1 MATYYGYLRRMGAFG
16 SRNTA
21 NPASPSFVAAPP
33 PPAKPAPFVM
43 GQGMDPGVRT
53 ASPSPGGGFRQALS
67 QAARAIVAAGAAGPS
82 PGGLYRQAV
91 ARTTQARAMA
101 LAGAA
106 RIPPSYSGN
115 PFVLARPGDGF
126 GSGGA
131 GPSPGGQYRQAI
143 EQGARALLGALTA
156 PGGAAPGGQ
165 YRQALSR
172 SARAVT
178 AAKAAANAA
187 RSLLF
192 TGYDLPSR
200 RDATTDAAAASLAD
214 RLGFGRY
221 VSGRERIGWPP
232 RGRGGAANAG
242 SMMDAASRIL
252 AARSRGRN
260 AAAAGAA
267 RNSLMLGGS
276 AGGRYDPSLMPQSP
290 WAGVPPSLAA
300 DGYGPYRGLTT
311 RRSRWLD
318 FPRTKFPNSTL
329 PESGADFRAMIAM
342 QEHPDIKNEYDLHTR
357 YDDDRTG
364 KGLYQLTRS
373 ESQQIGATDAEG
385 NWNPEYYPGI
395 DSEADFLA
403 NPVAQERIFH
413 DMMRDYDHQLRSNR
427 AYDFLGENI
436 VGLKDAIT
444 VTDAGLLAAAHRQG
458 AKKVR
463 QYLQRQ
469 KENGWDTRKWI
480 RQLEWVA
487 PSEADKLMAVET
499 RMRLFQDVPY
509 N

>member
-267 RNSLMLGGS
+267 RNLLMLGGS
-276 AGGRYDPSLMPQSP
+276 ARRAVRSFADATEPLGRRAAIASGGRLRSLSRPHHTPQ
-290 WAGVPPSLAA
+290 
-300 DGYGPYRGLTT
+300 
-311 RRSRWLD
+311 
-318 FPRTKFPNSTL
+318 
-329 PESGADFRAMIAM
+329 
-342 QEHPDIKNEYDLHTR
+342 
-357 YDDDRTG
+357 
-364 KGLYQLTRS
+364 
-373 ESQQIGATDAEG
+373 
-385 NWNPEYYPGI
+385 
-395 DSEADFLA
+395 
-403 NPVAQERIFH
+403 PVARLSAHKIPQQHIARVWRRFPCHDRDARAPGHQERV
-413 DMMRDYDHQLRSNR
+413 RS
-427 AYDFLGENI
+427 
-436 VGLKDAIT
+436 
-444 VTDAGLLAAAHRQG
+444 AH
-458 AKKVR
+458 
-463 QYLQRQ
+463 
-469 KENGWDTRKWI
+469 
-480 RQLEWVA
+480 
-487 PSEADKLMAVET
+487 AV
-499 RMRLFQDVPY
+499 
-509 N
+509 